1 MRALHPT
8 LRFFQARK
16 GTLRVYGSGSQ
27 QVCVSKGARTQ
38 VSKTHSLQLR
48 KIPSQGPAPAHP
60 QVLLSNTSGY
70 FYLALIIPHG
80 ERDLTI
86 EKVVGRHCFP
96 FSKCQLSHRNSSRA
110 RAGGGEDG
118 GDQQQEYSK
127 NKALGILLVGLQGAS
142 MIACRAV
149 CCDTPE
155 W

>member
-70 FYLALIIPHG
+70 FYLALNIPHG

-86 EKVVGRHCFP
+86 EEGVGRHCFP

-110 RAGGGEDG
+110 GAEGGGGTEG
-118 GDQQQEYSK
+118 TSSK
-127 NKALGILLVGLQGAS
+127 STVRTKPWAS
-142 MIACRAV
+142 CWWVSRG
-149 CCDTPE
+149 PP
-155 W
+155 